1 MRTESLPSFSQPSA
15 LGIFLNNFQRLN
27 PELPAGNELTFF
39 ALARWALCLPGRFI
53 QGKDEGAP
61 VALQPGGD
69 AGDTQPRSRGDRFL
83 AHEVKVSLDPF
94 IVEVAD
100 FADLQVDLYDLGSLI
115 SNCIIEGN
123 IQDGL
128 GYGKLMHEIFCTEG
142 SFPELL
148 PARMAEELLNQ
159 GKGLKSM
166 EKRERRHLPKR
177 GNPKAGTNRQ
187 KVL

>member
-39 ALARWALCLPGRFI
+39 ALARWALRLPGRFI

-69 AGDTQPRSRGDRFL
+69 AGDMQPRSRRDRFL

-100 FADLQVDLYDLGSLI
+100 LSDLQMDLDNLGCLVSGGI
-115 SNCIIEGN
+115 VEGN
-123 IQDGL
+123 FQDTL
-128 GYGKLMHEIFCTEG
+128 GYGKLMHEKFRFLP
-142 SFPELL
+142 SFPEFLIY
-148 PARMAEELLNQ
+148 RN
-159 GKGLKSM
+159 S
-166 EKRERRHLPKR
+166 RIH
-177 GNPKAGTNRQ
+177 
-187 KVL
+187 